1 MTVSQEPKRD
11 RRKLVVVAIGI
22 IIAGASA
29 LSFATRDNH
38 EATVGTTLTLP
49 EAADGTTV
57 AARSADDRQSIPP
70 TEPRLRRAALD
81 AMAAR
86 SATVAAQSDDRA
98 MPANSGPDDHHSAA
112 SSDDDPTAIEP
123 SAGFA
128 VRTLA
133 VRAGDTIG
141 RLLAEAGVPSD
152 IATSA
157 IQALR
162 EVWDPRELKPRQAV
176 TLTFAAASGAPDM
189 RNLHGI
195 KLQAGI
201 DRDVI
206 VSRTA
211 EGFVAREE
219 ERALTRALTRAAG
232 SIEDSLY
239 ASAVKAGVPPPVLV
253 EMIRAFS
260 YDVDFQRDIHS
271 GDRFEVMFESV
282 YQEDGTAIAFGPPLY
297 AAVSTGG
304 DLLQLYRY
312 TPKSGTTDY
321 FNGKGEGV
329 KKALLKTPVDGARL
343 TSSFGPRRHPVLGYT
358 RMHRGVDFGA
368 AAGTPIYAAGDGVI
382 AHAGPKGHYGNYV
395 EIRHTSE
402 YSTAYGHLSRFA
414 NGLRSR
420 ARVRQGQIIG
430 YVGSTGLSTG
440 PHLHYEVHRNNEQVN
455 PVNVKFPAGEKLI
468 GPELNRF
475 QIARAN
481 FEHQFARVATET
493 KIAQQLKD

>member
-1 MTVSQEPKRD
+1 MPTTQSP
-11 RRKLVVVAIGI
+11 G
-22 IIAGASA
+22 GATTDQAASSA
-29 LSFATRDNH
+29 MA
-38 EATVGTTLTLP
+38 
-49 EAADGTTV
+49 
-57 AARSADDRQSIPP
+57 P

-81 AMAAR
+81 AMGAESAR
-86 SATVAAQSDDRA
+86 QD
-98 MPANSGPDDHHSAA
+98 NDDHLAA
-112 SSDDDPTAIEP
+112 TDDLVDIEP
-123 SAGFA
+123 SAGLS

-141 RLLAEAGVPSD
+141 RLLADAGVPSD
-152 IATSA
+152 IASSA

-162 EVWDPRELKPRQAV
+162 GVWDPRDLKPRHEITI
-176 TLTFAAASGAPDM
+176 TLAPSAGDADK
-189 RNLHGI
+189 RDLRGI

-211 EGFVAREE
+211 DGFVARAE
-219 ERALTRALTRAAG
+219 ERALTRSLTRASG
-232 SIEDSLY
+232 TIEDSLY

-253 EMIRAFS
+253 EIIRAFS
-260 YDVDFQRDIHS
+260 YDIDFQRDIHV

-282 YQEDGTAIAFGPPLY
+282 FREDGTPIAYGPPLY
-297 AAVSTGG
+297 AAVSTAG

-312 TPKSGTTDY
+312 TPESGATDY

-329 KKALLKTPVDGARL
+329 KKALLRTPVDGARL
-343 TSSFGPRRHPVLGYT
+343 TSSFGARRHPVLGFT

-368 AAGTPIYAAGDGVI
+368 ASGTPIYAAGDGVI

-414 NGLRSR
+414 NGLRAR
-420 ARVRQGQIIG
+420 ARVRQGQVIG

-440 PHLHYEVHRNNEQVN
+440 PHLHYEVHRNSTQVN
-455 PVNVKFPAGEKLI
+455 PLNVKFPAGEKLE
-468 GPELNRF
+468 GNDLKRF
-475 QIARAN
+475 RVALAN
-481 FEHQFARVATET
+481 IEHQFASIATE
-493 KIAQQLKD
+493 IRLAQQAKD